1 MIVKENS
8 YRVVYNIIIMLSFV
22 FRFRNST
29 HYAVSWA
36 NIAWDNLYLSRCIHF
51 SQSIGKIFKNIFIY
65 LMQSTFAT
73 SCYRKKIKIFVLV
86 FSCFKLLQVPTI
98 AESMYQF

>member
-29 HYAVSWA
+29 HCASHVSRA
-36 NIAWDNLYLSRCIHF
+36 NIAWDNSYLSRCIHY
-51 SQSIGKIFKNIFIY
+51 SQSIGKTFKNIFIY
-65 LMQSTFAT
+65 LLNAKHF
-73 SCYRKKIKIFVLV
+73 RKVVL
-86 FSCFKLLQVPTI
+86 S
-98 AESMYQF
+98 